1 MVVLG
6 LTVKVPRHLPLGI
19 TEPLEKGIAEAVQIL
34 AGSSALEDISESAYN
49 LARLVVTQVR
59 LGGIMLEERINCQM
73 RSVKK
78 EFEEGDWLTAEDI
91 NTLQRRPPAK
101 KSLPAIDWKRS
112 GRIFSVSYDG
122 KEYFR
127 RYQFNVMF
135 QPLPVV
141 RKILK
146 AYGEC
151 ADSWSLAKWFHFPNS
166 WIANEVD
173 SEAVPMAPKDALDRS
188 NDVIKAARNQRGT
201 YVA

>member
-1 MVVLG
+1 
-6 LTVKVPRHLPLGI
+6 
-19 TEPLEKGIAEAVQIL
+19 
-34 AGSSALEDISESAYN
+34 
-49 LARLVVTQVR
+49 
-59 LGGIMLEERINCQM
+59 MLEERIGQM
-73 RSVKK
+73 GSVKK
-78 EFEEGDWLTAEDI
+78 VFEEGDWLTAEDI
-91 NTLQRRPPAK
+91 NTLQLRPPAK
-101 KSLPAIDWKRS
+101 KSLPASDWKRS

-122 KEYFR
+122 KEYFPS
-127 RYQFNVMF
+127 YQFDAMF

-151 ADSWSLAKWFHFPNS
+151 ADSWSLATWFHYPNS

-173 SEAVPMAPKDALDRS
+173 SEAVPVAPKDALDRS